1 MGYMQNAVS
10 LRVKNK
16 IVYMKVDEKKNKD
29 VVYGN
34 HGHGELFC
42 ARIGGWGPG

>member
-1 MGYMQNAVS
+1 MQNAVS

-16 IVYMKVDEKKNKD
+16 IVYMQGDEKKNKD

-34 HGHGELFC
+34 HGMGNVLC
-42 ARIGGWGPG
+42 Q